1 MKEERFEDFT
11 TVISGIHRDIQKI
24 KMKFTRQLGLKS
36 VHMYW
41 LYLLRVHPEGL
52 SASEL
57 AELGKTN
64 KALVSREID
73 ELVDKGFIV
82 TSEHTMRR
90 RYGWKFQL
98 TDAGKQMAET
108 IAEVALKVQ
117 TLASGEIPEE
127 DMITFY
133 RVINILLNNFD
144 NMAENLNFS
153 EMEIKI

>member
-1 MKEERFEDFT
+1 MKTERFEDFT

-24 KMKFTRQLGLKS
+24 KMKFTRHLGLKS

-73 ELVDKGFIV
+73 ELVTGGLITTD
-82 TSEHTMRR
+82 SQSDRR
-90 RYGWKFQL
+90 RYGWKFRL
-98 TDAGKQMAET
+98 TETGQKMAET
-108 IAEVALKVQ
+108 ISTIALEVQ
-117 TLASGEIPEE
+117 HRASSDIPEE
-127 DMITFY
+127 DMVTFY
-133 RVINILLNNFD
+133 RVIYALLDNFD
-144 NMAENLNFS
+144 RMAENFEIS
-153 EMEIKI
+153 ELEA

>member
-1 MKEERFEDFT
+1 MKTERFEDFT

-24 KMKFTRQLGLKS
+24 KMKFTHHLGLKS

-57 AELGKTN
+57 SELSKTN

-82 TSEHTMRR
+82 TTALSDRR

-98 TDAGKQMAET
+98 TDSGMDMAET
-108 IAEVALKVQ
+108 IAKVALKVQ
-117 TLASGEIPEE
+117 TLASGTIPEE
-127 DMITFY
+127 DMVTFY

-144 NMAENLNFS
+144 HMAENFDMT
-153 EMEIKI
+153 EMEI

>member
-1 MKEERFEDFT
+1 MKTERFEDFT

-24 KMKFTRQLGLKS
+24 KMKFTRHLGLKS

-73 ELVDKGFIV
+73 ELAVKGLIA
-82 TSEHTMRR
+82 TTAQTERR
-90 RYGWKFQL
+90 RYGWKFRL
-98 TDAGKQMAET
+98 TESGKDMADT
-108 IAEVALKVQ
+108 IAKVALRVQ
-117 TLASGEIPEE
+117 HLASSNIPED
-127 DMITFY
+127 DMVTFY
-133 RVINILLNNFD
+133 RVINTLLDNFD
-144 NMAENLNFS
+144 HMAESFEIT
-153 EMEIKI
+153 EMEI